1 MIYIMVTNWD
11 NHWDQLSDGQT
22 YYTKKIMY
30 GRITESQIENNTPTI
45 FIKLNRDTKVIEKI
59 WKGSVSNFSVE
70 SERVRFK
77 VNIEKEIQC
86 PAKYQ
91 THKEGWYIDE
101 AEIKNEQVE
110 DLDIF
115 PPFFEKIKT
124 TKDWEEFEENTY
136 KIFKLLGIHEI
147 YKYLRQR
154 GTADGFFK
162 FKNLAVVYD
171 ATLTKDFFKEKEQQ
185 INNFCSMLNSG
196 KVEHESN
203 IIDVSNCN
211 KQVWIVTQR
220 VTQQIRKMTEVYVKE
235 IAVKDLINIYEQRI
249 LENLSE
255 DELEMKLRNI

>member
-1 MIYIMVTNWD
+1 MLYIMVTNWD
-11 NHWDQLSDGQT
+11 NHWDQISGVQT

-115 PPFFEKIKT
+115 PPFFE
-124 TKDWEEFEENTY
+124 
-136 KIFKLLGIHEI
+136 
-147 YKYLRQR
+147 
-154 GTADGFFK
+154 
-162 FKNLAVVYD
+162 
-171 ATLTKDFFKEKEQQ
+171 
-185 INNFCSMLNSG
+185 NF
-196 KVEHESN
+196 VRRE
-203 IIDVSNCN
+203 
-211 KQVWIVTQR
+211 
-220 VTQQIRKMTEVYVKE
+220 
-235 IAVKDLINIYEQRI
+235 
-249 LENLSE
+249 
-255 DELEMKLRNI
+255 